1 MTTRTHENEIKNKP
15 FVKIA
20 LIFVAISLCLLT
32 SCASHRHGNMRSGA
46 PPQKLKDTDAFKIDE
61 AVYGYL
67 LQKHFWDN
75 GEYTAIFLQGE
86 DAEVDAIRRDFPNH
100 VPPVKSSKRA
110 KLHPNRTPID
120 RDTDKPAM
128 ILGVDASEPVNG
140 TVEAVGTWYAGGA
153 ASGHYTFSLKKV
165 NGEWMI
171 ESVQ

>member
-1 MTTRTHENEIKNKP
+1 MKT
-15 FVKIA
+15 A
-20 LIFVAISLCLLT
+20 LIFAACFLCLLAG
-32 SCASHRHGNMRSGA
+32 CASDKYSEARGGV

-61 AVYGYL
+61 AVYACL
-67 LQKHFWDN
+67 LQRHFWDG

-100 VPPVKSSKRA
+100 VPPIKPGSRA

-120 RDTDKPAM
+120 RDTGKPAM
-128 ILGVDASEPVNG
+128 ILGVDASEPADD

-153 ASGHYTFSLKKV
+153 ASGHYTFSLKKL

-171 ESVQ
+171 EDVH

>member
-1 MTTRTHENEIKNKP
+1 MNTIEKEK
-15 FVKIA
+15 FVKTA
-20 LIFVAISLCLLT
+20 LIFAAFSICLLAG
-32 SCASHRHGNMRSGA
+32 CASHRHGNMRSEA

-67 LQKHFWDN
+67 LQRHFCDN

-86 DAEVDAIRRDFPNH
+86 DAEVDVIRRDFPNQ
-100 VPPVKSSKRA
+100 VPPIKSGKRA

-128 ILGVDASEPVNG
+128 ILGVDASEPVND
-140 TVEAVGTWYAGGA
+140 TVEAIGTWYAGGA